1 MATGVAYNSFK
12 QKLMEGSID
21 LANDTIKVALL
32 DNTYTPNIDS
42 HEFFDDVSGDELST
56 AGGYTAGGV
65 TLGSKTVTADTANDK
80 GVFDAADPAWTA
92 DGTGFTCRYAV
103 MYKSTGDPA
112 TSPLIAYWDFG
123 GDQNP
128 VSIAFTLI
136 INAAGVLNIA

>member
-1 MATGVAYNSFK
+1 MATGVAFNSFK

-32 DNTYTPNIDS
+32 ANTYTPNIDTQD
-42 HEFFDDVSGDELST
+42 FFDDVVAHELST
-56 AGGYTAGGV
+56 GGGYTAGGA

-80 GVFDAADPAWTA
+80 GVFDAADPSWTA